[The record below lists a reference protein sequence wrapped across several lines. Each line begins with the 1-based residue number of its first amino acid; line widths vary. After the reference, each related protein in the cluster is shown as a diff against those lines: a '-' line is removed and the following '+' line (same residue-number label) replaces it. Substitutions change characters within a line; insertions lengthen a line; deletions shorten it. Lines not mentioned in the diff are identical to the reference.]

1 MDGCAYLAS
10 VAADRR
16 LDADIRVVWGLES
29 GYQHPHFTRAQK
41 DWVTYRTADC
51 TSQTDIYRG
60 GSILPMEVSSC
71 LASEDGLRRQ
81 DLVALYKT
89 LTQGRSG
96 APKLP

>member
-1 MDGCAYLAS
+1 
-10 VAADRR
+10 
-16 LDADIRVVWGLES
+16 
-29 GYQHPHFTRAQK
+29 
-41 DWVTYRTADC
+41 
-51 TSQTDIYRG
+51 
-60 GSILPMEVSSC
+60 MEVSSC